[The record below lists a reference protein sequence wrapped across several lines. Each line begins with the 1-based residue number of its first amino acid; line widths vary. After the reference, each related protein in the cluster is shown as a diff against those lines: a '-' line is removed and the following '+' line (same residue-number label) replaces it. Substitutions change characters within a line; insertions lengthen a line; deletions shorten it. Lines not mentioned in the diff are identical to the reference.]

1 MLSLRIGIVG
11 DCGVGKSALSM
22 KICSLGS
29 MSEIGVNLP
38 FFYSVRTVYSV
49 VEIPI
54 VLFIV
59 LLMYIRCVIVTGIL

>member
-1 MLSLRIGIVG
+1 MIEAMLSLRIGIVG

-38 FFYSVRTVYSV
+38 FYS
-49 VEIPI
+49 PI

-59 LLMYIRCVIVTGIL
+59 LLMYIRCVIATGIL

>member
-1 MLSLRIGIVG
+1 MRNFHVVIKNSGQIIEAMLSLRIGIVG

-38 FFYSVRTVYSV
+38 FFYSVSFY
-49 VEIPI
+49 
-54 VLFIV
+54 LD
-59 LLMYIRCVIVTGIL
+59 